1 MNEAI
6 AREQRQ
12 PLRRKASLRA
22 DMPLKLKKRAVV
34 AALPPGF
41 KSTFLDALTSPEV
54 KVLLA
59 AAKQRSI
66 SLNQVVERGGD
77 PATRMWL
84 LLTGRVAVYKLAEN
98 GKKLF
103 LGWRVPGDTFGVQTI
118 LREPA
123 RYIVTV
129 EAVQDSSILAW
140 DLPSSRAL
148 ISRCPGLS
156 KAAML
161 VAAGYFDDLIDVLG
175 TFAFQAAEQRL
186 ARVLVKGARQLGR
199 KTREG
204 IELDLTNEQLAVAA
218 HISMFTATRHLSK
231 WQRTGLLKKYRGKIV
246 LQSLSPFVTITSDT

>member
-1 MNEAI
+1 
-6 AREQRQ
+6 
-12 PLRRKASLRA
+12 
-22 DMPLKLKKRAVV
+22 
-34 AALPPGF
+34 
-41 KSTFLDALTSPEV
+41 
-54 KVLLA
+54 
-59 AAKQRSI
+59 
-66 SLNQVVERGGD
+66 
-77 PATRMWL
+77 MWL

-123 RYIVTV
+123 RYLLTV
-129 EAVQDSSILAW
+129 EAVQESSILAW
-140 DLPSSRAL
+140 DLPSSRTL
-148 ISRCPGLS
+148 VLRCPGLG

-218 HISMFTATRHLSK
+218 HITLFTATRKLRK
-231 WQRTGLLKKYRGKIV
+231 WKDQGLLMKRRGMIV
-246 LQSLSPFVTITSDT
+246 LRSVSIFEKLLQANNLGDRRQP